1 MARWYKLEQSQNHID
16 HYWTKVY
23 KSGAGI
29 DITCITDV
37 FQYRFLICELIKKN
51 VHSVYAQTFLG
62 PIWLIVQPVLTSLIF
77 VLVFQKVISLPIQGR
92 SAFAF
97 YSSGVILWGYFS
109 KSVNSLSYTFIA
121 NHDLF
126 SRLSFPKF
134 VVPAADIAGNLFKF
148 ILQYLLLLIPISLLI
163 NEPSRLFSPA
173 MVLCFITGLL
183 LVSLF
188 AVGIG
193 LTTASLSLSFRDL
206 GILVGY
212 GINLLFYAT
221 PIFYSVNSIP
231 SKYRIFFQMNPMA
244 TAIDIFRYPV
254 SGVLNVTVP
263 TVTLGF
269 AVALLCCT
277 SGLVLFTI
285 SQKTCVDKL

>member
-1 MARWYKLEQSQNHID
+1 MYTS
-16 HYWTKVY
+16 
-23 KSGAGI
+23 SPGI
-29 DITCITDV
+29 DFSCITEV
-37 FQYRFLICELIKKN
+37 LKYRFLISELIKKN
-51 VHSVYAQTFLG
+51 VRSVYTQTFLG
-62 PIWLIVQPVLTSLIF
+62 PFWLIAQPVLTSLMF
-77 VLVFQKVISLPIQGR
+77 VVVFQKVILLPIQGR
-92 SAFAF
+92 SAFVF
-97 YSSGVILWGYFS
+97 YSSGVVLWGYFA

-134 VVPAADIAGNLFKF
+134 VVPAADIAGNLIKF
-148 ILQYLLLLIPISLLI
+148 IMQYLLLLIPISILT
-163 NEPSRLFSPA
+163 NDHSRLFSPA

-212 GINLLFYAT
+212 GINLLFYAM

-231 SKYRIFFQMNPMA
+231 SKYRIFFQMNPIA

-254 SGVLNVTVP
+254 SGVLNVTES
-263 TVTLGF
+263 TVILGF
-269 AVALLCCT
+269 AVALLFCT
-277 SGLVLFTI
+277 LGLVLFTI

>member
-1 MARWYKLEQSQNHID
+1 MNHNSTD
-16 HYWTKVY
+16 NQWTKVY
-23 KSGAGI
+23 TSSPGI
-29 DITCITDV
+29 DFTCITDA
-37 FQYRFLICELIKKN
+37 FKYRFLISELIKKN
-51 VHSVYAQTFLG
+51 VRSVYTQTFFG

-148 ILQYLLLLIPISLLI
+148 IMQYLLLLVPISLLV
-163 NEPSRLFSPA
+163 NDHSLLFSPA
-173 MVLCFITGLL
+173 MVLCFMTALL

-188 AVGIG
+188 AIGIG

-212 GINLLFYAT
+212 GINLFFYAT

-231 SKYRIFFQMNPMA
+231 SKYRIFFRMNPIA
-244 TAIDIFRYPV
+244 TAIDIFRYPL
-254 SGVLNVTVP
+254 SGVLNVTGP

-269 AVALLCCT
+269 AVALLCCI